1 MSCRICFGET
11 VDTASYG
18 VTNLSNPLKVNED
31 NFFQISSIT
40 KTFVALAVMRL
51 ADRGRV
57 DLERPLLDYLPNFKL
72 SDGETE
78 KRLTMKHLLIQ
89 LSGKGDY
96 FKDFRFGKNV
106 MGNMVKIT
114 LTLPQINPP
123 GNDYFVL
130 QFRFHV
136 ASRVIEAITGKP
148 FEEAINELVS
158 KPLDLD
164 KIRFSP
170 E

>member
-1 MSCRICFGET
+1 
-11 VDTASYG
+11 
-18 VTNLSNPLKVNED
+18 
-31 NFFQISSIT
+31 
-40 KTFVALAVMRL
+40 MRL

-123 GNDYFVL
+123 EMIISYCNSGFMSQAESSKRLPESPSKKPSMNWFQNLSISIRSVSLPNRSLPNGLPPAIMSRRRRYPL
-130 QFRFHV
+130 TTLAYKESY
-136 ASRVIEAITGKP
+136 ASGRWNRYQRREFA
-148 FEEAINELVS
+148 
-158 KPLDLD
+158 
-164 KIRFSP
+164 
-170 E
+170 